1 MPAIY
6 QAWNWLIPPD
16 IEIQSS
22 PMQIDSPKPQI
33 PNMQIGR
40 TMSEKDNRL
49 IASLQTEEDVI
60 L

>member
-6 QAWNWLIPPD
+6 QAWNWIIPLD